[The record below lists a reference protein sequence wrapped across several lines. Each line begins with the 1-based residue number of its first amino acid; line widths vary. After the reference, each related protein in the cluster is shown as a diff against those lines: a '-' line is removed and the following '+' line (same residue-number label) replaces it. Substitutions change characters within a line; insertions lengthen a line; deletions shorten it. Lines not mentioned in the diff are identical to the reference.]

1 MPESIYSQAFRRD
14 RFRCV
19 YCHAYIL
26 QSLDAFA
33 ASHLDHLKPRWA
45 GGSDDLLNLAR
56 DRWGVADLWAVKTR
70 RVVLASTA
78 APLASISATAF
89 AGDMPAMP
97 DSYLTVIPWL
107 VFLYLPYTLIL
118 FPALVL
124 VPAYLIRSAVSRG
137 KEPSD
142 ARRSRLRSWRNWT
155 LASLA
160 PWLLVAVWVIYDV
173 ATNKSF

>member
-1 MPESIYSQAFRRD
+1 MKIKRL
-14 RFRCV
+14 V
-19 YCHAYIL
+19 H
-26 QSLDAFA
+26 
-33 ASHLDHLKPRWA
+33 
-45 GGSDDLLNLAR
+45 
-56 DRWGVADLWAVKTR
+56 
-70 RVVLASTA
+70 ASTA
-78 APLASISATAF
+78 APLLFVFATAL

-97 DSYLTVIPWL
+97 DSYLTGIPWL
-107 VFLYLPYTLIL
+107 LFLYLPYTLIL

-142 ARRSRLRSWRNWT
+142 GQLARARSWRNWT

-160 PWLLVAVWVIYDV
+160 PWILVAIWVIYDL